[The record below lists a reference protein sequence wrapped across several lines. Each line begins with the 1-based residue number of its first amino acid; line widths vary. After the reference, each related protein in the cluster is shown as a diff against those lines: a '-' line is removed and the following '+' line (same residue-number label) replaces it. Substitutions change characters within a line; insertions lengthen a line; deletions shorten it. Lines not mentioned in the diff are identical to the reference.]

1 MKTVFSYSLKNE
13 CFDNISSIEVYDS
26 GEVVCTY
33 KDSEATYQVSDSVV
47 KEIYGIINRFPEL
60 MQMYDI
66 FDICYPYALD
76 GFSNRFIFSNGEKSN
91 IIIATNLGY
100 FKDNNSVENKTAD
113 ILILVFEEISGLL
126 AKNGINKKYLSL

>member
-1 MKTVFSYSLKNE
+1 METVFSYSLKNE
-13 CFDNISSIEVYDS
+13 CFDNISDIEVYDS
-26 GEVVCTY
+26 GTVKCTY
-33 KDSEATYQVSDSVV
+33 EDSETTYQISDSVI

-66 FDICYPYALD
+66 FDIFYPYALD

-100 FKDNNSVENKTAD
+100 FKDNDSVENKTAN
-113 ILILVFEEISGLL
+113 ILIQVFEEITGLL
-126 AKNGINKKYLSL
+126 AENGIDSKYLSL